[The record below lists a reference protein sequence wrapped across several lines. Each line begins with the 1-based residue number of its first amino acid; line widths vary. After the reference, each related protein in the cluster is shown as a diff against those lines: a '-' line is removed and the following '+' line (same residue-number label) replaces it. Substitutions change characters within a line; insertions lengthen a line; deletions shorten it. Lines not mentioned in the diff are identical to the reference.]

1 MWRVCKLVKS
11 SVTNLTPTPY
21 IPPMPESRKKSLLA
35 FLGLKK
41 DIMLLLGMVVLIG
54 MGERIGSRYIP
65 KYIEELGAGA
75 ILIGVYGALENL
87 LGALWAF
94 PGGIISDRLGTK
106 RALLIFNIIAM
117 IGYLIVVLVP
127 SWPAVMV
134 AAIFF
139 MAWSSLSLPAT
150 MSMVGDMLP
159 RSKRAM
165 GVSMHSII
173 RRIPMG
179 GGPVIGGVLIGSFGL
194 ITGVRIA
201 FAVALVLAVFSLVMQ
216 QKMAANETKKYEP
229 LHLFKLIKRFNP
241 GLKRLL
247 VSDILIRFCEQIPY
261 AFAVIWVMDVVQKGA
276 LEFGWLTAIE
286 MGTAMLLYIPVAYFS
301 DKAERKPFVLVTFM
315 FFTLFP
321 VALFFARS
329 TGMLAFAFFVRG
341 LKEFGEPTRKAL
353 IVDLA
358 VPDAKARTVGSYY
371 FIRDTVVSLAA
382 LLGGFLWKISP
393 SLNLW
398 TAFGFGVLATVY
410 FGLFGKGTETGE

>member
-1 MWRVCKLVKS
+1 MPL
-11 SVTNLTPTPY
+11 
-21 IPPMPESRKKSLLA
+21 PPKTSLLA
-35 FLGLKK
+35 FLGLRR
-41 DIMLLLGMVVLIG
+41 DIALLLAMVVLVG

-75 ILIGVYGALENL
+75 ILIGIYGALENL

-94 PGGIISDRLGTK
+94 PGGVLSDRLGTK
-106 RALLIFNIIAM
+106 RALLVFNIIAM
-117 IGYLIVVLVP
+117 IGYLIVILIP
-127 SWPAVMV
+127 SWPAVMI
-134 AAIFF
+134 AAVFF

-150 MSMVGDMLP
+150 MSMVGDLLP

-179 GGPVIGGVLIGSFGL
+179 GGPVIGGALIAAFGL
-194 ITGVRIA
+194 ITGVRVA
-201 FAVALVLAVFSLVMQ
+201 FALAFVLAIFSITMQ
-216 QKMAANETKKYEP
+216 QRMAPNETKKYEP

-247 VSDILIRFCEQIPY
+247 ISDILVRFCEQIPY
-261 AFAVIWVMDVVQKGA
+261 AFVVIWVMDVVRKGA
-276 LEFGWLTAIE
+276 LEFGWLTALE

-301 DKAERKPFVLVTFM
+301 DKAERKPFVVITFM

-321 VALFFARS
+321 AVLFFAKS
-329 TGMLAFAFFVRG
+329 TGMLAFAFIVRG

-358 VPDAKARTVGSYY
+358 VPGATARTVGSYY
-371 FIRDTVVSLAA
+371 LIRDTIVSLAA
-382 LLGGFLWKISP
+382 VLGGFLWKISP
-393 SLNLW
+393 ALNLW
-398 TAFGFGVLATVY
+398 TAFGFGVLATLY
-410 FGLFGKGTETGE
+410 FGMFGRGTEAGTG

>member
-1 MWRVCKLVKS
+1 MTQQSGHKAVL
-11 SVTNLTPTPY
+11 N
-21 IPPMPESRKKSLLA
+21 

-41 DIMLLLGMVVLIG
+41 DYIFLLSMVVLVG

-65 KYIEELGAGA
+65 KYIETLGAGV
-75 ILIGVYGALENL
+75 LIIGLYGALENL
-87 LGALWAF
+87 LGALWSF

-106 RALLIFNIIAM
+106 KALLIFNVISL
-117 IGYLIVVLVP
+117 IGYLIVILVP
-127 SWPAVMV
+127 AWPAVLV

-150 MSMVGDMLP
+150 MSLVANVLP
-159 RSKRAM
+159 QSKRAM

-179 GGPVIGGVLIGSFGL
+179 GAPVIGGALIAKYGMVTGVRLSFGL
-194 ITGVRIA
+194 A
-201 FAVALVLAVFSLVMQ
+201 FLLGLLSIVLQ
-216 QKMAANETKKYEP
+216 QRMTEDKKSTYEAQK
-229 LHLFKLIKRFNP
+229 LFGLIKRFSP

-261 AFAVIWVMDVVQKGA
+261 AFVILWVMDIVGKGA

-301 DKAERKPFVLVTFM
+301 DRAERKPFVLITFG

-321 VALFFARS
+321 VILYFSHS
-329 TGMLAFAFFVRG
+329 TAMLVAAFVVRG
-341 LKEFGEPTRKAL
+341 FKEFGEPTRKAL

-358 VPDAKARTVGSYY
+358 VPDAKARTVGTYY
-371 FIRDTVVSLAA
+371 FLRDTIVSLAA
-382 LLGGFLWKISP
+382 FGGGLLWKISP
-393 SLNLW
+393 TVNLW
-398 TAFGFGVLATVY
+398 TAFAFGLLGTAY
-410 FGLFGKGTETGE
+410 FGIWGRGVEEK